1 MEYKNVGN
9 KSYLNEL
16 LRLFDH
22 FHNFDEFLITD
33 EHARS
38 HFICLIIIIRYWRCI
53 FTETFSLKG
62 NKTLCQSM
70 ILSFLTEN

>member
-38 HFICLIIIIRYWRCI
+38 HFICLIIIIRY
-53 FTETFSLKG
+53 
-62 NKTLCQSM
+62 
-70 ILSFLTEN
+70 